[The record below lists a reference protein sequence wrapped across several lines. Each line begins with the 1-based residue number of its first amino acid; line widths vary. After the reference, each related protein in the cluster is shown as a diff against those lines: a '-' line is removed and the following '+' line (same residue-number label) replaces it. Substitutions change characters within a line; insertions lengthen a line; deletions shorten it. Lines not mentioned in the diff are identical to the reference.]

1 MSYAIKIYG
10 LFMYDDATQLNFGN
24 DIDATKEYSAIS
36 AGMKSVL
43 IKYVIEGMEDLRKS
57 CGGAG
62 YLLNSG
68 IAARCSDYIWT
79 ITAEGDYVILSLLTG
94 KYLLKTL
101 NKTFEGKE

>member
-1 MSYAIKIYG
+1 M
-10 LFMYDDATQLNFGN
+10 
-24 DIDATKEYSAIS
+24 SAIS

-43 IKYVIEGMEDLRKS
+43 IKYVVEGMEDLRKS

-68 IAARCSDYIWT
+68 IGNSASDYLWT

-94 KYLLKTL
+94 KYLLNSL
-101 NKTFEGKE
+101 AKTFKGKEQKNQLKYLNVIMKENFNILEE